1 MKKTNFFSAAAFAAI
16 AFNFFACSTDDP
28 DDGLS
33 SSSDGLS
40 SSSDGLSSSSDGLS
54 SSSSAAIYSNITQ
67 LLNST
72 TRTIAYSSNLAFS
85 DNDTI
90 VDLVRNLRE
99 DRDFYAVAYKIT
111 LQAGN
116 RIIINAS
123 KEGDGDSYLMLYK
136 SGTLID
142 YDDDGGDNGSY
153 LFFTAETAGDYFIVV
168 TDFFSEV
175 AGNYSLTVQ
184 VPPPPVTLAQLLNS
198 TTKAISYRDDMYY
211 SDNGTMVNAV
221 NDPNFRE
228 NEGDYYAVAY
238 KITLQAGKRIK
249 INASRGEEGDSY
261 LKLYKGGAGG
271 YELIDE
277 NDDIG
282 EGDNSSY
289 LDFIVETAGDYYIVV
304 TDYSPDVTGSYYL
317 AVRAASPTSITL
329 AQLLNNPTQT
339 IAYNNNLAFT
349 DNGTMVNAVNDPDF
363 RDGESDY
370 FAVAY
375 KIALQAGERI
385 EIHSSK
391 EGDSWL
397 DVYKVNGTVPEF
409 IASDDDGYGSLESYL
424 DFTAE
429 TAGEY
434 YIVVTDV
441 DPDIGGRYYLTV
453 WNTNN
458 EPGNNYP
465 IVANAPKA
473 SKKSLKGV
481 ANSGSG
487 KKQRAGK

>member
-1 MKKTNFFSAAAFAAI
+1 
-16 AFNFFACSTDDP
+16 
-28 DDGLS
+28 
-33 SSSDGLS
+33 
-40 SSSDGLSSSSDGLS
+40 
-54 SSSSAAIYSNITQ
+54 
-67 LLNST
+67 
-72 TRTIAYSSNLAFS
+72 
-85 DNDTI
+85 

-271 YELIDE
+271 YELIGE

-349 DNGTMVNAVNDPDF
+349 GNGTMVNAVNDQNF
-363 RDGESDY
+363 RREGEDY
-370 FAVAY
+370 YAVAY
-375 KIALQAGERI
+375 KITLQAGNHI
-385 EIHSSK
+385 KIHSSK
-391 EGDSWL
+391 EDDSYL
-397 DVYKVNGTVPEF
+397 YLYRADGNNYIE
-409 IASDDDGYGSLESYL
+409 IDYSDDDGNYDNLDSYL

-429 TAGEY
+429 TAGDY
-434 YIVVTDV
+434 YIVVTDT
-441 DPDIGGRYYLTV
+441 DSDIAGRYYLTV